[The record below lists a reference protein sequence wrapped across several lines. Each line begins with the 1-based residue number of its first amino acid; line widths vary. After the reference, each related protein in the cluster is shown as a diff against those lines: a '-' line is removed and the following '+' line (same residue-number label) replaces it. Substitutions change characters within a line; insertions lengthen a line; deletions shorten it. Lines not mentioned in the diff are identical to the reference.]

1 MRFSAAIWLS
11 SFAVLASPA
20 QASQPAFDLICHGNK
35 TGQQLHFRF
44 DLPQRKWC
52 FGECQSVWGID
63 RMGDAMIEL
72 VTYSSDGNNDWTFR
86 INRFT
91 GTFDAIRRGY
101 GSEPKDSGNCKPQ
114 VFSGFPSKKF

>member
-1 MRFSAAIWLS
+1 MRILAAIWLPA
-11 SFAVLASPA
+11 FALLASPV
-20 QASQPAFDLICHGNK
+20 QANDTAFDLICRGSK

-44 DLPQRKWC
+44 DLSQRKWC
-52 FGECQSVWGID
+52 LGECQSVWGID

-91 GTFDAIRRGY
+91 GTFAAIRRGY
-101 GSEPKDSGNCKPQ
+101 GSEPKDTGNCEPQ
-114 VFSGFPSKKF
+114 AFSGFPSKKF